1 MSNFWGQYSKVVV
14 LRTLFTLNF
23 SSKIENFLSVCYSMK
38 ISSLN
43 QFMYVIFLFRFM
55 VQIVISKKL
64 DIGVKGI
71 IYLNI
76 VIMISKP

>member
-1 MSNFWGQYSKVVV
+1 
-14 LRTLFTLNF
+14 
-23 SSKIENFLSVCYSMK
+23 MK

-55 VQIVISKKL
+55 VQIIISKKL

>member
-1 MSNFWGQYSKVVV
+1 
-14 LRTLFTLNF
+14 
-23 SSKIENFLSVCYSMK
+23 
-38 ISSLN
+38 
-43 QFMYVIFLFRFM
+43 M
-55 VQIVISKKL
+55 VQIIISKKL

>member
-1 MSNFWGQYSKVVV
+1 
-14 LRTLFTLNF
+14 
-23 SSKIENFLSVCYSMK
+23 
-38 ISSLN
+38 
-43 QFMYVIFLFRFM
+43 M

>member
-1 MSNFWGQYSKVVV
+1 MSRYS
-14 LRTLFTLNF
+14 
-23 SSKIENFLSVCYSMK
+23 IFLSICYSMK

>member
-1 MSNFWGQYSKVVV
+1 
-14 LRTLFTLNF
+14 
-23 SSKIENFLSVCYSMK
+23 MK

-55 VQIVISKKL
+55 VQIIISKKL

-76 VIMISKP
+76 VIMISKS